1 MRNNSEKSK
10 RRLKAFSLAELL
22 IVLAIMGILIMLVV
36 PNTSSV
42 ASRAK
47 AIEAK
52 QELMMIYNLES
63 SYKLEYSKYSNDFE
77 KLGYIPHQTTK
88 TGGTA
93 NYELTMNSA
102 SNENFE
108 AQATAT
114 EDFDGDGQINIWTI
128 SKDGVPNE
136 KQPD

>member
-1 MRNNSEKSK
+1 MRNKNK
-10 RRLKAFSLAELL
+10 RPKGRMNAFSLAEIL

-63 SYKLEYSKYSNDFE
+63 SYKLEYSKFSNDFE
-77 KLGYIPHQTTK
+77 KLGYTPHKTTK
-88 TGGTA
+88 MGGTA
-93 NYELTMNSA
+93 NYELTINSA
-102 SNENFE
+102 SNDNFE

-114 EDFDGDGQINIWTI
+114 EDFDGDGQINVWTI
-128 SKDGVPNE
+128 SKDGVPTE